1 MRMVE
6 LYPLRVYSW
15 VIVKVGRGKKICP
28 CPPCQSPPCIC
39 LSLCLHKMIADV
51 IFLFVFG
58 QVGQVWLVLEGSKS
72 SRQNRY
78 RGARAAKNDF

>member
-1 MRMVE
+1 MFSSFKSVPQHHFVRI
-6 LYPLRVYSW
+6 L
-15 VIVKVGRGKKICP
+15 
-28 CPPCQSPPCIC
+28 
-39 LSLCLHKMIADV
+39 LSLCHHKMIADV